1 VPDETEESPPAP
13 DGPTVVVAAAI
24 LDGHRLLAA
33 QRARPASLAGSW
45 ELPGGKVEP
54 GESAAAA
61 LVRECEEELGA
72 RIELIDRMPGLYPLG
87 STGGRLVVW
96 TARVADG
103 EPQPRALADHLAVR
117 WLEPEDWD
125 SVGWLPAD
133 RPVIADLRRLLL
145 SSGGS

>member
-1 VPDETEESPPAP
+1 VPS
-13 DGPTVVVAAAI
+13 
-24 LDGHRLLAA
+24 
-33 QRARPASLAGSW
+33 
-45 ELPGGKVEP
+45 
-54 GESAAAA
+54 AA
-61 LVRECEEELGA
+61 LVRECQEELGA
-72 RIELIDRMPGLYPLG
+72 RIELVDGCPATMPLD

-103 EPQPRALADHLAVR
+103 EPEPRALADHLAVR